1 MEKRHL
7 SKNNASDT
15 FSDTLRIRY
24 WIHFNLAIYL
34 CFINS
39 VAVVADKIATKC
51 KLVKWHL
58 FIQI

>member
-24 WIHFNLAIYL
+24 RIHFNLAIYL

-51 KLVKWHL
+51 KLVK
-58 FIQI
+58 